1 MKYSNLIPAA
11 LGVAVLAGCGGGGG
25 GSTDAS
31 AGSGQGSVSVSGTAA
46 KGLMANA
53 DVGAFAVAADGSVG
67 TTALATTTTDA
78 SGHYALSFNATQ
90 DKPYVIKVSAK
101 ADGSTTHLD
110 EVTNTSQALPAGFTM
125 RALLVPT
132 TAGAVT
138 TSASITPFSELAVAA
153 AAKASGGITKA
164 NADQAASAVAQL
176 LGFDPSKVAVKAA
189 SAAGS
194 SEDEKKLAI
203 MLTAVSKLADS
214 GALGCATG
222 AAGDKVKCVVDTLA
236 SAASSTSIKLEV
248 PGTDVSAA
256 LGSAV
261 STVLADTTLS
271 GGIDPSTLSAV
282 TSNLACTES
291 CAAAPV
297 ATVSAITS
305 AKALFTQLR
314 SDWTALFSR
323 GGASAIATGA
333 ANTEAWKFR
342 QAMTGV
348 QLPATTLVK
357 DLGVLLMAVDFYND
371 YKAGRT
377 TANFRTRAPG
387 EVASDTPW
395 AVTNYTAVGCTV
407 YQDSATTVVA
417 TLPENANFVG
427 CRASY
432 FVSSANGTTTDW
444 RHGFTI
450 TPNGGGAFGYTT
462 RARKR
467 VTTNGVL
474 TENLALQT
482 NFYAGNLTTNADAQG
497 RVTQFAVSGD
507 LAASFKLDT
516 TTLADD
522 HATWALSGS
531 RSITGVNSGSATV
544 TGQITSYDA
553 SAAVLGSLTVNTGA
567 ITEIAISRDVN
578 DNPVK
583 PGSAGDVG
591 SYGGTVD
598 SVSLDLVW
606 ATPTAAFQGVFTT
619 QPTVWDVSGT
629 NRAPVSASL
638 SGALRNIEGGVT
650 TEFLKG
656 SFSATAAGYGSYNH
670 TLVSS
675 PTNYYTTSAQFI
687 GTVTAPTR
695 PTLELTI
702 AASKKSYETQVAG
715 VNMGYRVLVAG
726 APRTVI
732 AITGTRAVDG
742 TMGWTLAEA
751 TAGLSLSWNDM
762 TTRANLLKG
771 GDVIG
776 VLDKGS
782 KLLTFSDHSV
792 LSLDVGL

>member
-1 MKYSNLIPAA
+1 MKFSNLIPTA
-11 LGVAVLAGCGGGGG
+11 LGVAILAGCGGGGG
-25 GSTDAS
+25 GATDTS
-31 AGSGQGSVSVSGTAA
+31 ASGQGSVSVSGTAA

-53 DVGAFAVAADGSVG
+53 DVGAYAVAADGTVG
-67 TTALATTTTDA
+67 ATALATTTTDP
-78 SGHYALSFNATQ
+78 SGHFALTFSATQ

-125 RALLVPT
+125 RALLVPG

-138 TSASITPFSELAVAA
+138 TSASVTPFSELAVAA

-164 NADQAASAVAQL
+164 NADQAASTVAQL
-176 LGFDPSKVAVKAA
+176 LGFDPAKVAVKAT
-189 SAAGS
+189 SAVGS

-203 MLTAVSKLADS
+203 MLTAVSKLANS
-214 GALGCATG
+214 GALGCTTG
-222 AAGDKVKCVVDTLA
+222 DAGAKVKCVVDTLA
-236 SAASSTSIKLEV
+236 SAASASTIKLEV
-248 PGTDVSAA
+248 AGTDVSAA

-261 STVLADTTLS
+261 STVLADTNLN
-271 GGIDPSTLSAV
+271 GGIDPSTLSGV
-282 TSNLACTES
+282 TGNLACTDN
-291 CAAAPV
+291 CAAAPI
-297 ATVSAITS
+297 ATVSAILS

-342 QAMTGV
+342 QAMTDV

-377 TANFRTRAPG
+377 TVNFRTRAPG

-417 TLPENANFVG
+417 TLPENANFIG

-432 FVSSANGTTTDW
+432 FVSAASGTTTDW
-444 RHGFTI
+444 RHGFTV

-467 VTTNGVL
+467 VTTNGVT
-474 TENLALQT
+474 TENLALG
-482 NFYAGNLTTNADAQG
+482 NAFAGSLTTATDAQG
-497 RVTQFAVSGD
+497 RVTQFAVTGD
-507 LAASFKLDT
+507 LPASFTLDKN
-516 TTLADD
+516 TLADD

-531 RSITGVNSGSATV
+531 RSITGTNAGSATV
-544 TGQITSYDA
+544 TGQIASYDA
-553 SAAVLGSLTVNTGA
+553 AAALLGTLTVNTGTM
-567 ITEIAISRDVN
+567 TEIAISRDVN

-591 SYGGTVD
+591 SFGGTLD
-598 SVSLDLVW
+598 SVSFDLVW
-606 ATPTAAFQGVFTT
+606 ATPTAAFQGVFAT
-619 QPTVWDVSGT
+619 QPTVWDTSGT
-629 NRAPVSASL
+629 ARAPVSASL
-638 SGALRNIEGGVT
+638 SGALRNIEAGVT

-656 SFSATAAGYGSYNH
+656 SFSAAAAGYSTYNH
-670 TLVSS
+670 TLASS
-675 PTNYYTTSAQFI
+675 PENYFSTSAQFI

-702 AASKKSYETQVAG
+702 AASKKSYETQVAS

-732 AITGTRAVDG
+732 AITGTRAVDN

-751 TAGLSLSWNDM
+751 TAGLSLSWDDASSS
-762 TTRANLLKG
+762 ANLLKG

-776 VLDKGS
+776 VLQKSS

-792 LSLDVGL
+792 MSLDVGL